1 MAWYDRRA
9 GAYLLKTGPDRRTFS
24 RIFRK
29 KLGWERANYQD
40 SNKFLSIH
48 SMFFMNFYDVCTFSF
63 SFFCK
68 IELHGQQNHNNKE
81 ISIPA
86 YSAGSSWSAIFQ
98 ILPHWNIFHCK
109 ILAVRYFHWSPWW
122 LYNFQV
128 WYYSSKKARQ
138 DPISPRQNWDNF
150 REINAIGKM
159 SRPPALGELHSP
171 VLCGPHS
178 VAPTVDWELLLQ
190 DDCCTSVL
198 LLIGKRR

>member
-1 MAWYDRRA
+1 MH
-9 GAYLLKTGPDRRTFS
+9 
-24 RIFRK
+24 IF
-29 KLGWERANYQD
+29 
-40 SNKFLSIH
+40 FL
-48 SMFFMNFYDVCTFSF
+48 
-63 SFFCK
+63 FFCK
-68 IELHGQQNHNNKE
+68 IELHGQQNHNNKV

-98 ILPHWNIFHCK
+98 ILPLWNIFHCK

-171 VLCGPHS
+171 VPS
-178 VAPTVDWELLLQ
+178 VDWEIVIKTQSQLVWSFESQGVSKILRA
-190 DDCCTSVL
+190 CRNF
-198 LLIGKRR
+198 GKVNG